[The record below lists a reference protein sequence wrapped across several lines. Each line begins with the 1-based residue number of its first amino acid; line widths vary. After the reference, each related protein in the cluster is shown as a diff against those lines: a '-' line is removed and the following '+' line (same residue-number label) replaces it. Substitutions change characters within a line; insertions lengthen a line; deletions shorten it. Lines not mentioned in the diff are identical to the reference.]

1 MCLPRVL
8 QSLGMLG
15 GLSGGEA
22 SQLMK
27 KKLRNIEKREAAAV
41 KRMQR
46 PQVTEDS
53 STVMLRMLCPYW

>member
-1 MCLPRVL
+1 
-8 QSLGMLG
+8 
-15 GLSGGEA
+15 
-22 SQLMK
+22 MK

-53 STVMLRMLCPYW
+53 LTVILFR